1 MKLISANHY
10 IRQIFRNIKSFFQRG
25 TKGYCDKDLGEID
38 SWFLKIMP
46 KMLEEFKKK
55 TMGWPDNLYN
65 SFEEYIADIDKLIE
79 LFNIAKRDPSENK
92 YLDELISSNYK
103 DDIFD
108 KYRNESDKIYKQNKN
123 ALKEAFELFYKLFD
137 SLWW

>member
-25 TKGYCDKDLGEID
+25 TKGYCDEDLWEID

-92 YLDELISSNYK
+92 YSDELISSNYK
-103 DDIFD
+103 DDIFY

>member
-1 MKLISANHY
+1 MKRLH

-25 TKGYCDKDLGEID
+25 IKGYCDEDLWEID

-55 TMGWPDNLYN
+55 TNGWPDNLYN
-65 SFEEYIADIDKLIE
+65 SFEEYIADIDKLIK
-79 LFNIAKRDPSENK
+79 LFNIAKREPSENK

-103 DDIFD
+103 KGIFD
-108 KYRNESDKIYKQNKN
+108 KYINESDKIYKQNKN

>member
-10 IRQIFRNIKSFFQRG
+10 MQQIFRNIKSFFQRG
-25 TKGYCDKDLGEID
+25 TKGYCDEDLWEID

-46 KMLEEFKKK
+46 KILEEFKKK

>member
-1 MKLISANHY
+1 
-10 IRQIFRNIKSFFQRG
+10 
-25 TKGYCDKDLGEID
+25 
-38 SWFLKIMP
+38 MP
-46 KMLEEFKKK
+46 KILEEFKKK
-55 TMGWPDNLYN
+55 TNGWPDNLYN

-103 DDIFD
+103 KGIFD
-108 KYRNESDKIYKQNKN
+108 KYINESDKIYKQNKD

>member
-25 TKGYCDKDLGEID
+25 TKGYCDEDLWEID

>member
-1 MKLISANHY
+1 
-10 IRQIFRNIKSFFQRG
+10 
-25 TKGYCDKDLGEID
+25 
-38 SWFLKIMP
+38 MP
-46 KMLEEFKKK
+46 KMLEEFKNK

-65 SFEEYIADIDKLIE
+65 SFEEYIADINKLIE

-92 YLDELISSNYK
+92 YLDEVISSNYK

-123 ALKEAFELFYKLFD
+123 ALKEAFKLFYKLFD